1 MEPELIFMTA
11 CLGFGALFIAW
22 CMMVGR
28 LRAWALLGISGALL
42 GALVTGSLWQADQL
56 PWLGTVLKPMLVVW
70 MGAAALNGFAMSS
83 VPEEPRSTRVLVIV
97 LVVLG
102 FVLHAGALLL
112 FMALATMGV

>member
-1 MEPELIFMTA
+1 MEPVLIYMTA

-28 LRAWALLGISGALL
+28 LRAHALLGIMGALL
-42 GALVTGSLWQADQL
+42 AGLVMGALWQADHL
-56 PWLGTVLKPMLVVW
+56 PWGIMLKPMLGVW
-70 MGAAALNGFAMSS
+70 MGAAALNGFAMTS

>member
-42 GALVTGSLWQADQL
+42 GALVTGSLWQADHL
-56 PWLGTVLKPMLVVW
+56 PWGIMLKPMLVVW

-83 VPEEPRSTRVLVIV
+83 VPEEPSSTRLLVIV

-102 FVLHAGALLL
+102 FVLHAGTLLL